1 MSKKAVIYTRITP
14 IERQYDPSNDDP
26 NDKKLK
32 LLRDYAVQE
41 GFDVVQEFAEAL
53 ISKQIGP
60 VFEEMVAFLRGQ
72 EEVRTVIVED
82 ADILNYSMKNR
93 VTIDGFINELGVEIR
108 FVEEGPILSRDS
120 RSSEE
125 KLLDGRFWL
134 TADGH
139 EMDKAIKGGAKV
151 DIYDEFELTPLHYA
165 VKRSK
170 SKEAVAR
177 LLDENPN
184 IEARARAGNTPLLL
198 ASSFNDSEIIE
209 LLLDKG
215 ADVNARKND
224 EETPLHLAAL
234 SNEPEVVALLLD
246 RGADIRAY
254 TRVHPLTPLHFAT
267 GSNNLEVVNL
277 LLDRGADIHA
287 SDESGIS
294 TLHEA
299 AKNNTPEMVAF
310 LLDRGV
316 DIEARDSDGDTPL
329 HRAAGH
335 NTPEV
340 VALLLDRGADIT
352 VRNEFRWTILDSAVW
367 NGKSPEVIA
376 LLLDRGADADI
387 KIRDSQGR
395 TPLHCAV
402 VGISEAPEMIKMLL
416 DKGADIN
423 AHAVGGTPLHFAASH
438 GKPDVITLLLD
449 RGANIESRTREA
461 GRTPLHDAA
470 EDNTPEVV
478 ALLLDKGA
486 DIKARSS
493 TGLTPLH
500 LAAVNNKPEVVA
512 LLLDMGAPI
521 EVREDTLNA
530 TPLDFAA
537 NNEHLKGTSVLERL
551 KATRG

>member
-246 RGADIRAY
+246 RG
-254 TRVHPLTPLHFAT
+254 
-267 GSNNLEVVNL
+267 
-277 LLDRGADIHA
+277 
-287 SDESGIS
+287 
-294 TLHEA
+294 
-299 AKNNTPEMVAF
+299 
-310 LLDRGV
+310 V